1 MYITVPDY
9 YDEFQ
14 CIAGKC
20 EDTCCAGW
28 QIVID
33 ETSKKKY
40 KNISGNFGKRLK
52 RQINWREGVFR
63 QSKDKVC
70 AFLNDE
76 NLCDIYSALGEQAL
90 CKTCRNYPRH
100 IEEFED
106 VREISLSVSCP
117 EVARILLSKK
127 EKVTFLESDDQQEET
142 ENFENFDFLL
152 YSVLVDAR
160 KVMIEVAQDRTL
172 GLSERMVLI
181 LGIAHDLEK
190 RFRDGNLFF
199 YQEVLDK
206 YAGKSARAYAKK
218 CVEKWER
225 RKRKTYQLSE
235 KMFGKLYGME
245 RLRDNW
251 ESFLQES
258 YRYLYAAGYES
269 YYKKEYAF
277 ASWIQKNEFPWSIQA
292 EQLLVYFIST
302 YFCGAVYD
310 GNILAKIQACVVHVW
325 MIRELLLVQWIR
337 NEKELCFED
346 VVEVVYRYSR
356 EAEHSDENLE
366 WAEKE
371 FRFRMMKKGR

>member
-1 MYITVPDY
+1 MLITVPDY
-9 YDEFQ
+9 YNEFQ
-14 CIAGKC
+14 CIAGEC

-33 ETSKKKY
+33 EASKEKY
-40 KNISGNFGKRLK
+40 KNISGNFGKRLE
-52 RQINWREGVFR
+52 RQIDWREGVFR
-63 QSKDKVC
+63 QSKDKACV
-70 AFLNDE
+70 FLNDE
-76 NLCDIYSALGEQAL
+76 NLCDIYRVLGEQAL

-100 IEEFED
+100 TEEFED

-117 EVARILLSKK
+117 EVARILLSKM
-127 EKVTFLESDDQQEET
+127 EKVTFLESEDGKEET
-142 ENFENFDFLL
+142 EDYEDFDFLL

-160 KVMIEVAQDRTL
+160 KVMIEIAQDRTM
-172 GLSERMVLI
+172 EIKQRMVLL

-190 RFRDGNLFF
+190 RFRDGELFS

-206 YAGKSARAYAKK
+206 YEGESARRYAQSCVLKWKK
-218 CVEKWER
+218 
-225 RKRKTYQLSE
+225 RKRKVYQFSE

-245 RLRDNW
+245 RLKGDW
-251 ESFLQES
+251 ERVLRES
-258 YRYLYAAGYES
+258 YHDLYASGYRGYS
-269 YYKKEYAF
+269 KKECAF
-277 ASWIQKNEFPWSIQA
+277 LSWIRENEFPWNIQA

-310 GNILAKIQACVVHVW
+310 GNILAKVQMAVVHVW

-337 NEKELCFED
+337 NERELCLED

-356 EAEHSDENLE
+356 EAEHSDENLN

-371 FRFRMMKKGR
+371 FRFRMNEK